1 MNERTTSPGR
11 PLLLVISAPSGAG
24 KTTLCRRLL
33 QEFPSMDYSISC
45 TTRPPR
51 PGETDGRD
59 YYFMTPE
66 EFRRRSAEGA
76 LLEEAEVHGYAYGTP
91 RRPVEEALR
100 AGRDILMDIDVQGAG
115 RIRRLVRREADSLL
129 ARSYVDIFILP
140 PDMAELRRRLEARGQ
155 DDPAVIE
162 RRLANAGREM
172 QARNEYQ
179 YAVVNDD
186 LERAYGEL
194 RAVVLAER
202 QRPAE
207 LSPPSREI

>member
-1 MNERTTSPGR
+1 MKTTPTSFSR

-33 QEFPSMDYSISC
+33 QEFPSMDYSVSC

-59 YYFMTPE
+59 YFFLTPE
-66 EFRRRSAEGA
+66 EFRRRSAQGA

-91 RRPVEEALR
+91 RRPVETALR

-115 RIRRLVRREADSLL
+115 RIRRLLRREADSLL
-129 ARSYVDIFILP
+129 ARSYVDVFILP
-140 PDMAELRRRLEARGQ
+140 PSMEELRRRLEARGQ
-155 DDPAVIE
+155 DAPAVIA
-162 RRLANAGREM
+162 RRLDNAGREM

-179 YAVVNDD
+179 YAVMNDD
-186 LERAYGEL
+186 LERAYYEL
-194 RAVVLAER
+194 RGIVQAEQR
-202 QRPAE
+202 RPAAAG
-207 LSPPSREI
+207 RGI

>member
-1 MNERTTSPGR
+1 MKEQTTSALR

-33 QEFPSMDYSISC
+33 REFPSMDYSISC

-59 YYFMTPE
+59 YFFLTPE
-66 EFRRRSAEGA
+66 EFRRRSAQGA

-91 RRPVEEALR
+91 RCPVETALR
-100 AGRDILMDIDVQGAG
+100 AGRGIMMDIDVQGAG

-129 ARSYVDIFILP
+129 ARSYVDVFILP
-140 PDMAELRRRLEARGQ
+140 PSMAELRRRLKARGQ
-155 DDPAVIE
+155 DDPAVIA

-186 LERAYGEL
+186 LERAYNEL
-194 RAVVLAER
+194 RGIVQAER
-202 QRPAE
+202 RRPAAAV
-207 LSPPSREI
+207 RVT